1 MSQTVF
7 DRNDFIK
14 SVPKNILERT
24 KENMEVYNLSL
35 TDAFQE
41 ATRTLAK
48 KGTEL
53 WKAWY
58 YDDFRAYVPCIYDHK
73 YLDFKIPSGNSRLLN
88 SREFPLG
95 ILNYILKVKQNFLKK
110 GEK

>member
-14 SVPKNILERT
+14 YVPKNILERT

-41 ATRTLAK
+41 ATRSLAK

-58 YDDFRAYVPCIYDHK
+58 YDDFRKFIPSVYISE
-73 YLDFKIPSGNSRLLN
+73 YLDFSKY
-88 SREFPLG
+88 PLKYAG
-95 ILNYILKVKQNFLKK
+95 ITQ
-110 GEK
+110 

>member
-58 YDDFRAYVPCIYDHK
+58 YDDFRKFIPSVYNSE
-73 YLDFKIPSGNSRLLN
+73 YLDFFEISIKICENNTMKSTFQRKENKYENWR
-88 SREFPLG
+88 
-95 ILNYILKVKQNFLKK
+95 
-110 GEK
+110 